1 MGKKK
6 ANQLGRSLIKDRFG
20 HGNRK
25 TVADGSMLHTT
36 EVQDGYDWGR
46 LNLQSV
52 TEESSFQEFLRTA
65 ELAGTEF
72 QAEKLNI
79 TYVNPKSKVGLLTT
93 NERVEIIKKQVDM
106 KDLLKIPRRPKWT
119 KDTTAEELVLAENA
133 SFLEW
138 RRGLVALQE
147 KEDMLMTPYE
157 KNLDFWRQ
165 LWRVVERSDIV
176 VQIVD
181 ARNPLLFRTEDLE
194 RYVEELDPNKMNM
207 ILINKSD
214 FLTAE
219 QRVYWAKYFDEQGV
233 RVAFYSAVLAAEE
246 AKKEQEK
253 EAAQEDE
260 FEDEEEREVKE
271 RLGSLKLSSDFLTA
285 EQRVYWAKYFDEQG
299 VRVAFYSAVL
309 AAEEA
314 KKEQEKEAAQE
325 DEFEDE
331 EEREVKERLGSLKLS
346 VDKAE
351 KTLEKIEEKIED
363 FARDE
368 GTPEGAIRNSSKLLT
383 NAELISFFKRLHR
396 AERVTQ
402 GVVTVGL
409 VGYPNVG
416 KSSTINAV
424 FLEKK
429 VSVSATPGK
438 TKHFQTL
445 YVDSE
450 LMFCDCPGLVMPS
463 FCTTKADM
471 ILNGILPIDQM
482 RDHVPPVN
490 LLCTLIP
497 RHILED
503 TYGIMISK
511 PLEGE
516 DPNRP
521 PHSEDLL
528 LAFAYNRGFMT
539 ANGQP
544 DQSRGSRYVLKDYV
558 NGKLLYCYAPPGIAQ
573 EEFHRFPA
581 RKKEEVDI
589 KLLPPRQQRAMKMN
603 LKKSST
609 DVDDQFFKERAMH
622 GFVRGRSDFPNVRP
636 MGPQGAAET
645 LTTTDGVIVA
655 GKPWKHQKREK
666 REKLRRKYVHLDQH

>member
-93 NERVEIIKKQVDM
+93 NERVEIIKKQVDL

-119 KDTTAEELVLAENA
+119 KETTAEELLLAENA

-147 KEDMLMTPYE
+147 QQDMLMTPYE

-194 RYVEELDPNKMNM
+194 RYVKEVDPNKMNL

-219 QRVYWAKYFDEQGV
+219 QRVHWAKYFDGQGV

-246 AKKEQEK
+246 AKKELEK
-253 EAAQEDE
+253 EEAAADE
-260 FEDEEEREVKE
+260 REDEEEREVKE
-271 RLGSLKLSSDFLTA
+271 RLG
-285 EQRVYWAKYFDEQG
+285 E
-299 VRVAFYSAVL
+299 
-309 AAEEA
+309 
-314 KKEQEKEAAQE
+314 
-325 DEFEDE
+325 
-331 EEREVKERLGSLKLS
+331 LKLS

-363 FARDE
+363 LTREERERHA
-368 GTPEGAIRNSSKLLT
+368 PEGDIKNSPKLLT
-383 NAELISFFKRLHR
+383 NAELISFFKTLHR
-396 AERVTQ
+396 AERVTK
-402 GVVTVGL
+402 GIVTVGL

-463 FCTTKADM
+463 FCITKADM

-497 RHILED
+497 RHVLED
-503 TYGIMISK
+503 TYGIMIAK

-558 NGKLLYCYAPPGIAQ
+558 NGKLLYCYAPPGIPQ

-581 RKKEEVDI
+581 RKREEADI

-622 GFVRGRSDFPNVRP
+622 GFVQGRSDFPNVRP
-636 MGPQGAAET
+636 MGPPQQGTAET
-645 LTTTDGVIVA
+645 LTTTDGVILA
-655 GKPWKHQKREK
+655 GRPWKHQKREK

>member
-20 HGNRK
+20 QGNRK

-79 TYVNPKSKVGLLTT
+79 SYVNPKSKVGLLTT
-93 NERVEIIKKQVDM
+93 NERVEMIKKQVDM

-119 KDTTAEELVLAENA
+119 KETTAEELLLAENA

-147 KEDMLMTPYE
+147 QDGMLMTPYE

-194 RYVEELDPNKMNM
+194 QYVTEVDPNKMNM

-219 QRVYWAKYFDEQGV
+219 QRVHWAKYFDEQGI

-246 AKKEQEK
+246 AKREQE
-253 EAAQEDE
+253 AQEEGEAEEEVEEVSQNGDQADDE
-260 FEDEEEREVKE
+260 EDEEEQREVKE
-271 RLGSLKLSSDFLTA
+271 RLGN
-285 EQRVYWAKYFDEQG
+285 
-299 VRVAFYSAVL
+299 
-309 AAEEA
+309 
-314 KKEQEKEAAQE
+314 
-325 DEFEDE
+325 
-331 EEREVKERLGSLKLS
+331 LKLS

-363 FARDE
+363 LTREEETD
-368 GTPEGAIRNSSKLLT
+368 GSIKNSSKLLT
-383 NAELISFFKRLHR
+383 NAELISLFKNLHR

-402 GVVTVGL
+402 GIVTVGL

-463 FCTTKADM
+463 FCITKADM

-521 PHSEDLL
+521 PYSEELL

-558 NGKLLYCYAPPGIAQ
+558 TGKLLHCYAPPGIEQ

-589 KLLPPRQQRAMKMN
+589 KLLPPRQQRAMKMS

-609 DVDDQFFKERAMH
+609 DVDEQFFKERASH
-622 GFVRGRSDFPNVRP
+622 GQVKGRSDFPNVRP
-636 MGPQGAAET
+636 IGPQGSAAT
-645 LTTTDGVIVA
+645 LSTTDGVIVA

-666 REKLRRKYVHLDQH
+666 REKLRRKYAHLDQH

>member
-20 HGNRK
+20 QGNRK
-25 TVADGSMLHTT
+25 TVDNNSMLHTT

-79 TYVNPKSKVGLLTT
+79 TYVNPKAKVGLLTT
-93 NERVEIIKKQVDM
+93 NERVAIERKQVD
-106 KDLLKIPRRPKWT
+106 KKNLLKIPRRPRWT
-119 KDTTAEELVLAENA
+119 KETTPEELQLLENEN
-133 SFLEW
+133 FLEW
-138 RRGLVALQE
+138 RRGLAALQE
-147 KEDMLMTPYE
+147 DDGLLMTPYE

-181 ARNPLLFRTEDLE
+181 GRNPLLFRSEDLE
-194 RYVEELDPNKMNM
+194 KYVKEVDERKMNM

-214 FLTAE
+214 FLNAE
-219 QRVYWAKYFDEQGV
+219 QREAWAKYFDEQGI
-233 RVAFYSAVLAAEE
+233 RVAFFSAAESVEEAKREQEERERAAEE
-246 AKKEQEK
+246 GEEGD
-253 EAAQEDE
+253 EEDSEDE
-260 FEDEEEREVKE
+260 QTNEVEKKLKD
-271 RLGSLKLSSDFLTA
+271 LGLK
-285 EQRVYWAKYFDEQG
+285 
-299 VRVAFYSAVL
+299 
-309 AAEEA
+309 
-314 KKEQEKEAAQE
+314 
-325 DEFEDE
+325 
-331 EEREVKERLGSLKLS
+331 
-346 VDKAE
+346 VDRAE
-351 KTLEKIEEKIED
+351 KVLEKLEEKVEEV
-363 FARDE
+363 AE
-368 GTPEGAIRNSSKLLT
+368 GESSSSSSKLRNNPNILSNT
-383 NAELISFFKRLHR
+383 ELIALFKSLHK
-396 AERVTQ
+396 ADRVTE
-402 GVVTVGL
+402 GLVTVGL

-450 LMFCDCPGLVMPS
+450 LLFCDCPGLVMPS

-503 TYGIMISK
+503 TYGIMIAK
-511 PLEGE
+511 PLEGKT
-516 DPNRP
+516 R
-521 PHSEDLL
+521 
-528 LAFAYNRGFMT
+528 
-539 ANGQP
+539 
-544 DQSRGSRYVLKDYV
+544 
-558 NGKLLYCYAPPGIAQ
+558 
-573 EEFHRFPA
+573 
-581 RKKEEVDI
+581 
-589 KLLPPRQQRAMKMN
+589 
-603 LKKSST
+603 
-609 DVDDQFFKERAMH
+609 
-622 GFVRGRSDFPNVRP
+622 
-636 MGPQGAAET
+636 
-645 LTTTDGVIVA
+645 
-655 GKPWKHQKREK
+655 
-666 REKLRRKYVHLDQH
+666 

>member
-93 NERVEIIKKQVDM
+93 NERVKIIKKQVDM

-119 KDTTAEELVLAENA
+119 KETTAEELLLAENA

-147 KEDMLMTPYE
+147 QDEMLMTPYE

-194 RYVEELDPNKMNM
+194 RYVQEVDPNKMNM

-219 QRVYWAKYFDEQGV
+219 QRVQWAKYFDGQGI

-246 AKKEQEK
+246 AKREQE
-253 EAAQEDE
+253 ESDSRDDE
-260 FEDEEEREVKE
+260 LEDEEEREVKE
-271 RLGSLKLSSDFLTA
+271 RLGN
-285 EQRVYWAKYFDEQG
+285 
-299 VRVAFYSAVL
+299 
-309 AAEEA
+309 
-314 KKEQEKEAAQE
+314 
-325 DEFEDE
+325 
-331 EEREVKERLGSLKLS
+331 LKLS
-346 VDKAE
+346 VDRAE
-351 KTLEKIEEKIED
+351 KTLEKIEERIED
-363 FARDE
+363 LTREAEHTEDSE
-368 GTPEGAIRNSSKLLT
+368 GRIRNSPKLLT
-383 NAELISFFKRLHR
+383 NAELISLFKTLHR
-396 AERVTQ
+396 AERVTK
-402 GVVTVGL
+402 GIVTVGL

-463 FCTTKADM
+463 FCITKADM

-490 LLCTLIP
+490 LLCTFIP

-521 PHSEDLL
+521 PYSEELL

-544 DQSRGSRYVLKDYV
+544 DQSRGSRYVLKDFV
-558 NGKLLYCYAPPGIAQ
+558 NGKLLYCHAPPGIAQ

-609 DVDDQFFKERAMH
+609 DVDDQFFKERASH
-622 GFVRGRSDFPNVRP
+622 GLIRGRSDFPNVRP
-636 MGPQGAAET
+636 IGPQGTAET

-666 REKLRRKYVHLDQH
+666 REKLRRKYAHLDQH

>member
-20 HGNRK
+20 QGSRK
-25 TVADGSMLHTT
+25 TVGDGSMLHTT

-79 TYVNPKSKVGLLTT
+79 SYVNPKSKVGLLTT
-93 NERVEIIKKQVDM
+93 NERVEIIRKQIDK
-106 KDLLKIPRRPKWT
+106 KDLLKIPRRPRWT
-119 KDTTAEELVLAENA
+119 KEMTPEELHVAENG

-147 KEDMLMTPYE
+147 DDGMLLTPYE

-194 RYVEELDPNKMNM
+194 QYVKEVDSNKLNM

-214 FLTAE
+214 FLTDE
-219 QRVYWAKYFDEQGV
+219 QRECWAKYFDEQGV

-246 AKKEQEK
+246 AKREAEAEEQLSDTSSSGTDSADEAEQEV
-253 EAAQEDE
+253 QE
-260 FEDEEEREVKE
+260 RISK
-271 RLGSLKLSSDFLTA
+271 
-285 EQRVYWAKYFDEQG
+285 
-299 VRVAFYSAVL
+299 
-309 AAEEA
+309 
-314 KKEQEKEAAQE
+314 
-325 DEFEDE
+325 
-331 EEREVKERLGSLKLS
+331 LKLS

-351 KTLEKIEEKIED
+351 KTLEKIEEKIDDLADGERKGD
-363 FARDE
+363 VAASDD
-368 GTPEGAIRNSSKLLT
+368 TKNNPKLLT
-383 NAELISFFKRLHR
+383 NSELIALFKRLHHGT
-396 AERVTQ
+396 RVTP
-402 GVVTVGL
+402 GIVTVGL

-463 FCTTKADM
+463 FCITKADM

-497 RHILED
+497 RHVLED

-516 DPNRP
+516 NPTRP
-521 PHSEDLL
+521 PHSEELL

-558 NGKLLYCYAPPGIAQ
+558 NGKLLYCYAPPGVVQ
-573 EEFHRFPA
+573 EEFHRFPE
-581 RKKEEVDI
+581 RQREEIDV

-603 LKKSST
+603 VKKSST
-609 DVDDQFFKERAMH
+609 DIDEQFFKERSHTAL
-622 GFVRGRSDFPNVRP
+622 VRGRSDFPHLRP
-636 MGPQGAAET
+636 LGPTTGAKLTPAEAAAA
-645 LTTTDGVIVA
+645 A

>member
-93 NERVEIIKKQVDM
+93 NERVEIVKKQVDM

-119 KDTTAEELVLAENA
+119 KETTAEELLLAENA

-147 KEDMLMTPYE
+147 QDEMLMTPYE

-194 RYVEELDPNKMNM
+194 RYVQEVDPNKMNM
-207 ILINKSD
+207 ILLNKSD

-219 QRVYWAKYFDEQGV
+219 QRVQWAKYFDAQGI

-246 AKKEQEK
+246 AKKEQE
-253 EAAQEDE
+253 ESDSRDNELG
-260 FEDEEEREVKE
+260 DEEEREVKE
-271 RLGSLKLSSDFLTA
+271 RLGN
-285 EQRVYWAKYFDEQG
+285 
-299 VRVAFYSAVL
+299 
-309 AAEEA
+309 
-314 KKEQEKEAAQE
+314 
-325 DEFEDE
+325 
-331 EEREVKERLGSLKLS
+331 LKLS

-351 KTLEKIEEKIED
+351 KTLEKIEERIED
-363 FARDE
+363 FTREAE
-368 GTPEGAIRNSSKLLT
+368 GSESSEGGTIKNSSKLLT
-383 NAELISFFKRLHR
+383 NAELISLFKNLHH
-396 AERVTQ
+396 AERVTK
-402 GVVTVGL
+402 GIVTVGL

-463 FCTTKADM
+463 FCITKADM

-516 DPNRP
+516 DPNRSP
-521 PHSEDLL
+521 YSEELL

-558 NGKLLYCYAPPGIAQ
+558 NGKLLYCYAPPGIGQ

-581 RKKEEVDI
+581 RKKDEVDI
-589 KLLPPRQQRAMKMN
+589 NLLPPRQQRAMKMN

-609 DVDDQFFKERAMH
+609 DVDDQFFKERASH
-622 GFVRGRSDFPNVRP
+622 GLIRGRSDFPNVRP
-636 MGPQGAAET
+636 IGPQGTAET

-666 REKLRRKYVHLDQH
+666 REKLRRKYAHLDQH

>member
-20 HGNRK
+20 QGNRK
-25 TVADGSMLHTT
+25 TVDNNSMLHTT

-79 TYVNPKSKVGLLTT
+79 TYVNPKAKVGLLTT
-93 NERVEIIKKQVDM
+93 NERVAIERKQVD
-106 KDLLKIPRRPKWT
+106 KKNLLKIPRRPRWT
-119 KDTTAEELVLAENA
+119 KETTPEELQLMENEN
-133 SFLEW
+133 FLDW
-138 RRGLVALQE
+138 RRGLAALQE
-147 KEDMLMTPYE
+147 DDDMLMTPYE

-181 ARNPLLFRTEDLE
+181 GRNPLLFRSEDLE
-194 RYVEELDPNKMNM
+194 KYVKEVDERKMNM

-214 FLTAE
+214 FLNAE
-219 QRVYWAKYFDEQGV
+219 QRETWAKYFDEQGI
-233 RVAFYSAVLAAEE
+233 RVAFFSAAQSVEDAKREQEERERAAEE
-246 AKKEQEK
+246 EGDGGDEDSDEDATTEVEKKLKELGVKVDQAEKVLEKLEEKVEQVT
-253 EAAQEDE
+253 
-260 FEDEEEREVKE
+260 EEE
-271 RLGSLKLSSDFLTA
+271 SSQL
-285 EQRVYWAKYFDEQG
+285 
-299 VRVAFYSAVL
+299 
-309 AAEEA
+309 
-314 KKEQEKEAAQE
+314 
-325 DEFEDE
+325 
-331 EEREVKERLGSLKLS
+331 
-346 VDKAE
+346 
-351 KTLEKIEEKIED
+351 
-363 FARDE
+363 
-368 GTPEGAIRNSSKLLT
+368 RNNPNILT
-383 NAELISFFKRLHR
+383 NTELIALFKSLHK
-396 AERVTQ
+396 ADRVTE
-402 GVVTVGL
+402 GLVTVGL

-450 LMFCDCPGLVMPS
+450 LLFCDCPGLVMPS

-490 LLCTLIP
+490 LLCTVIP

-503 TYGIMISK
+503 TYGIMIAK
-511 PLEGE
+511 PLENE
-516 DPNRP
+516 DPLRP
-521 PHSEDLL
+521 PFSEELL
-528 LAFAYNRGFMT
+528 LAFAYNRGYMT

-558 NGKLLYCYAPPGIAQ
+558 NGKLLYCYAPPGVEQ
-573 EEFHRFPA
+573 DQYHRFPE
-581 RKKEEVDI
+581 RQKVEVDV
-589 KLLPPRQQRAMKMN
+589 KLLPPRQQRAMKMGTTTG
-603 LKKSST
+603 KDIDS
-609 DVDDQFFKERAMH
+609 QFFQDRAQT
-622 GFVRGRSDFPNVRP
+622 GFVKGRSDFPNIRP
-636 MGPQGAAET
+636 SAV
-645 LTTTDGVIVA
+645 GVSATADQKMPAGVMIA

-666 REKLRRKYVHLDQH
+666 KEKLRRKYAHLDQH

>member
-20 HGNRK
+20 QGNRK
-25 TVADGSMLHTT
+25 TVDNNSMLHTT

-79 TYVNPKSKVGLLTT
+79 TYVNPKAKVGLLTT
-93 NERVEIIKKQVDM
+93 NERVEIERRQVD
-106 KDLLKIPRRPKWT
+106 KKNLLKIPRRPHWT
-119 KDTTAEELVLAENA
+119 KETTPEELQLMENEN
-133 SFLEW
+133 FLEW
-138 RRGLVALQE
+138 RRGLAALQE
-147 KEDMLMTPYE
+147 EDEGMLMTPYE

-181 ARNPLLFRTEDLE
+181 GRNPLLFRSEDLE
-194 RYVEELDPNKMNM
+194 RYVKEVDERKMNM

-214 FLTAE
+214 FLNAE
-219 QRVYWAKYFDEQGV
+219 QREAWARYFDEQGL
-233 RVAFYSAVLAAEE
+233 RVAFFSAAESVEEAKREQEERERAAEE
-246 AKKEQEK
+246 RGGEDSDDEQTTEVEKKLK
-253 EAAQEDE
+253 DL
-260 FEDEEEREVKE
+260 EVK
-271 RLGSLKLSSDFLTA
+271 
-285 EQRVYWAKYFDEQG
+285 
-299 VRVAFYSAVL
+299 
-309 AAEEA
+309 
-314 KKEQEKEAAQE
+314 
-325 DEFEDE
+325 
-331 EEREVKERLGSLKLS
+331 
-346 VDKAE
+346 VDQAE
-351 KTLEKIEEKIED
+351 KVLEKLEDKVEQVAEGESASSQPKLRNNPKI
-363 FARDE
+363 
-368 GTPEGAIRNSSKLLT
+368 LT
-383 NAELISFFKRLHR
+383 NTELIALFKSLHK
-396 AERVTQ
+396 ADRVTE
-402 GVVTVGL
+402 GLVTVGL

-450 LMFCDCPGLVMPS
+450 LLFCDCPGLVMPS

-497 RHILED
+497 RHVLED
-503 TYGIMISK
+503 TYGIMIAK

-516 DPNRP
+516 DPLRP
-521 PHSEDLL
+521 PFSEELL
-528 LAFAYNRGFMT
+528 LAFAYNRGYMT

-558 NGKLLYCYAPPGIAQ
+558 NGKLLYCRAPPGVEQ
-573 EEFHRFPA
+573 DQYHRFPE
-581 RKKEEVDI
+581 RQKEEVNV
-589 KLLPPRQQRAMKMN
+589 KLLPPRQQRAMKMGTTTG
-603 LKKSST
+603 KDIDS
-609 DVDDQFFKERAMH
+609 QFFQDRSQT
-622 GFVRGRSDFPNVRP
+622 GFVKGRSDFPNIRP
-636 MGPQGAAET
+636 SAVGVAAA
-645 LTTTDGVIVA
+645 DQQMPAGVMIA

-666 REKLRRKYVHLDQH
+666 KEKLRRKYAHLDQH

>member
-20 HGNRK
+20 QGNRK

-79 TYVNPKSKVGLLTT
+79 SYVNPKSKVGLLTT
-93 NERVEIIKKQVDM
+93 NERVEIIRKQVDM

-119 KDTTAEELVLAENA
+119 KETTAEELLLAENA

-147 KEDMLMTPYE
+147 QDGMLMTPYE

-194 RYVEELDPNKMNM
+194 KYVKEVDPNKMNM
-207 ILINKSD
+207 ILLNKSD

-219 QRVYWAKYFDEQGV
+219 QRVYWARYFDEQGI

-246 AKKEQEK
+246 AKREQE
-253 EAAQEDE
+253 EEESRDDE
-260 FEDEEEREVKE
+260 LLNEEEREVKE
-271 RLGSLKLSSDFLTA
+271 RLNN
-285 EQRVYWAKYFDEQG
+285 
-299 VRVAFYSAVL
+299 
-309 AAEEA
+309 
-314 KKEQEKEAAQE
+314 
-325 DEFEDE
+325 
-331 EEREVKERLGSLKLS
+331 LKLS

-351 KTLEKIEEKIED
+351 KTLEKLEEKVED
-363 FARDE
+363 FSRE
-368 GTPEGAIRNSSKLLT
+368 GSAETGTKNSSKLLT
-383 NAELISFFKRLHR
+383 NAELISLFKTLHQG
-396 AERVTQ
+396 ERVTK
-402 GVVTVGL
+402 GIVTVGL

-463 FCTTKADM
+463 FCITKADM

-497 RHILED
+497 RHVLED

-521 PHSEDLL
+521 PHSEELL

-558 NGKLLYCYAPPGIAQ
+558 NGKLLFCYAPPGVAQ

-581 RKKEEVDI
+581 RKKEETDI

-609 DVDDQFFKERAMH
+609 DVDEQFFKERSSH
-622 GFVRGRSDFPNVRP
+622 GLIKGRSDFPNVRP
-636 MGPQGAAET
+636 VGPQATAQT
-645 LTTTDGVIVA
+645 LTTTEGVLVA

-666 REKLRRKYVHLDQH
+666 REKLRRKYAHLDQH

>member
-20 HGNRK
+20 RGNRK
-25 TVADGSMLHTT
+25 TVEDGSLLHTT

-79 TYVNPKSKVGLLTT
+79 SYINPKAKVGLLST
-93 NERVEIIKKQVDM
+93 NERVEIERKQFDKKG
-106 KDLLKIPRRPKWT
+106 LLKVPRRPKWT
-119 KDTTAEELVLAENA
+119 KETTPEELQSMENEN
-133 SFLEW
+133 FLQW
-138 RRGLVALQE
+138 RRGLAALQE
-147 KEDMLMTPYE
+147 DDGMLMTPYE

-181 ARNPLLFRTEDLE
+181 ARNPLLFRSEDLE
-194 RYVEELDPNKMNM
+194 KYVKEVDENKMNM

-214 FLTAE
+214 FLNNE
-219 QRVYWAKYFDEQGV
+219 QRKAWATYFDKQNI
-233 RVAFYSAVLAAEE
+233 RVAFFSAAESVENAKREAEE
-246 AKKEQEK
+246 ASCSVESEGLDQ
-253 EAAQEDE
+253 
-260 FEDEEEREVKE
+260 
-271 RLGSLKLSSDFLTA
+271 
-285 EQRVYWAKYFDEQG
+285 
-299 VRVAFYSAVL
+299 VL
-309 AAEEA
+309 
-314 KKEQEKEAAQE
+314 
-325 DEFEDE
+325 D
-331 EEREVKERLGSLKLS
+331 
-346 VDKAE
+346 
-351 KTLEKIEEKIED
+351 KIED
-363 FARDE
+363 LQLKVD
-368 GTPEGAIRNSSKLLT
+368 GAEKNLQKLENLVDKFVHNEIAA
-383 NAELISFFKRLHR
+383 NANKIINDPKILSNTELIALFKSLHSGN
-396 AERVTQ
+396 RVTPNL
-402 GVVTVGL
+402 VTVGL

-445 YVDSE
+445 FVDSE
-450 LMFCDCPGLVMPS
+450 LLFCDCPGLVMPS

-497 RHILED
+497 RHVLED
-503 TYGIMISK
+503 TYGIMLTK

-516 DPNRP
+516 DPTRP
-521 PHSEDLL
+521 PYAEELL
-528 LAFAYNRGFMT
+528 LAFSYNRGYMT

-544 DQSRGSRYVLKDYV
+544 DQSRGSRYVLKDFV
-558 NGKLLYCYAPPGIAQ
+558 NGKLLYCHAPPGVEQ
-573 EEFHRFPA
+573 REFHKFAER
-581 RKKEEVDI
+581 RKEEADI
-589 KLLPPRQQRAMKMN
+589 KLLPPRQQRAIKMGTTTS
-603 LKKSST
+603 KDIDEQFFQERSST
-609 DVDDQFFKERAMH
+609 
-622 GFVRGRSDFPNVRP
+622 GFVKGRNDFPNVRP
-636 MGPQGAAET
+636 VGVSGQLSTP
-645 LTTTDGVIVA
+645 DSGVIIA

-666 REKLRRKYVHLDQH
+666 KEKLRRKYAHLDQH

>member
-25 TVADGSMLHTT
+25 TVDNNSMLHTT

-79 TYVNPKSKVGLLTT
+79 SYVNPKSKVGLLTT
-93 NERVEIIKKQVDM
+93 NERVAIERKQVD
-106 KDLLKIPRRPKWT
+106 KKNLLKIPRRPKWT
-119 KDTTAEELVLAENA
+119 KETTAEELQTMENEN
-133 SFLEW
+133 FLEW
-138 RRGLVALQE
+138 RRGLAALQE
-147 KEDMLMTPYE
+147 EDGMLMTPYE
-157 KNLDFWRQ
+157 RNLDFWRQ

-181 ARNPLLFRTEDLE
+181 GRNPLLFRSEDLE
-194 RYVEELDPNKMNM
+194 RYVKEVDEKKQNM

-214 FLTAE
+214 FLTEE
-219 QRVYWAKYFDEQGV
+219 QRTSWAKYFDEQNIL
-233 RVAFYSAVLAAEE
+233 VAFFSAAESVE
-246 AKKEQEK
+246 KAKREQEER
-253 EAAQEDE
+253 EAEQD
-260 FEDEEEREVKE
+260 EDEEDEELEAKLKDLEVK
-271 RLGSLKLSSDFLTA
+271 
-285 EQRVYWAKYFDEQG
+285 
-299 VRVAFYSAVL
+299 
-309 AAEEA
+309 
-314 KKEQEKEAAQE
+314 
-325 DEFEDE
+325 
-331 EEREVKERLGSLKLS
+331 

-351 KTLEKIEEKIED
+351 KVLKKLEEKIE
-363 FARDE
+363 RLTDE
-368 GTPEGAIRNSSKLLT
+368 GSASSSSSSSTRIRNNPKILT
-383 NAELISFFKRLHR
+383 NTELIALFKNLHTE
-396 AERVTQ
+396 ERVTK
-402 GVVTVGL
+402 GLVTVGL

-450 LMFCDCPGLVMPS
+450 LLFCDCPGLVMPS

-497 RHILED
+497 RHVLED
-503 TYGIMISK
+503 TYGIMITK
-511 PLEGE
+511 PLEAE

-521 PHSEDLL
+521 PYAEELL
-528 LAFAYNRGFMT
+528 LAFAYNRGYMT

-544 DQSRGSRYVLKDYV
+544 DQSRGSRYVLKDFV
-558 NGKLLYCYAPPGIAQ
+558 NGKLLYCHAPPGVEQ
-573 EEFHRFPA
+573 GEFHKFQA
-581 RKKEEVDI
+581 RQKEEVDV
-589 KLLPPRQQRAMKMN
+589 KLLPPRQQRAMKMG
-603 LKKSST
+603 T
-609 DVDDQFFKERAMH
+609 TTGRDVDAQFFNDRSAT
-622 GFVRGRSDFPNVRP
+622 GFVKGRSDFPNVRLATGAP
-636 MGPQGAAET
+636 GAANPQEA
-645 LTTTDGVIVA
+645 GVIIA

-666 REKLRRKYVHLDQH
+666 REKLRRKYAHLDQH